1 MVIAIDGPAGSGKST
16 IAKLLSEYYHAIF
29 MNTGSFYRAL
39 TYSLL
44 QETKKNGV
52 SIDSLKDE
60 YLTYFTKNLKLGY
73 ADGNVFL
80 EDIKKDIKHM
90 ELRTG
95 SFSIPV
101 KVIEV
106 DYSDRDNTEKLFFV
120 ESVEVP

>member
-1 MVIAIDGPAGSGKST
+1 
-16 IAKLLSEYYHAIF
+16 
-29 MNTGSFYRAL
+29 
-39 TYSLL
+39 
-44 QETKKNGV
+44 
-52 SIDSLKDE
+52 
-60 YLTYFTKNLKLGY
+60 
-73 ADGNVFL
+73 
-80 EDIKKDIKHM
+80 M

>member
-1 MVIAIDGPAGSGKST
+1 MKKRKGVVLLELMASIFICIMMSFTVIKMVNINQQCATSMHQHRNHND
-16 IAKLLSEYYHAIF
+16 KLDKQL
-29 MNTGSFYRAL
+29 
-39 TYSLL
+39 
-44 QETKKNGV
+44 
-52 SIDSLKDE
+52 
-60 YLTYFTKNLKLGY
+60 Y

-80 EDIKKDIKHM
+80 EDIKIDIKHM

-101 KVIEV
+101 KDIEV

>member
-1 MVIAIDGPAGSGKST
+1 MKKRKGVVLLELMASIFICIMMSFTVIKILNINQQFDKSMHQHRNHKY
-16 IAKLLSEYYHAIF
+16 KLDKQL
-29 MNTGSFYRAL
+29 
-39 TYSLL
+39 
-44 QETKKNGV
+44 
-52 SIDSLKDE
+52 
-60 YLTYFTKNLKLGY
+60 Y

-106 DYSDRDNTEKLFFV
+106 DCSDRDNVEKLFFV

>member
-1 MVIAIDGPAGSGKST
+1 MKKRKGVLLLELMASIFICIMMSFTVIKILNINQQFDKSMHQHRNHKD
-16 IAKLLSEYYHAIF
+16 KLDKQL
-29 MNTGSFYRAL
+29 
-39 TYSLL
+39 
-44 QETKKNGV
+44 
-52 SIDSLKDE
+52 
-60 YLTYFTKNLKLGY
+60 Y
-73 ADGNVFL
+73 ADENVSL

>member
-1 MVIAIDGPAGSGKST
+1 MKKRKGVV
-16 IAKLLSEYYHAIF
+16 LLEL
-29 MNTGSFYRAL
+29 M
-39 TYSLL
+39 
-44 QETKKNGV
+44 V
-52 SIDSLKDE
+52 SIFICIMMSFTVIKILNINQQFDKSMHQHRNHKD
-60 YLTYFTKNLKLGY
+60 KLDKQLY

-95 SFSIPV
+95 SFSILV